1 MLPQAYP
8 QKNMFPQTY
17 LFEEGLITFKIYFSG
32 ALPLFTYQLSTV
44 SMNINYIKHIMQKF
58 V

>member
-8 QKNMFPQTY
+8 QKNMFPQTCW
-17 LFEEGLITFKIYFSG
+17 FEEGLITFKTYFSG
-32 ALPLFTYQLSTV
+32 VLSLFTYQLSTV
-44 SMNINYIKHIMQKF
+44 SMNINYIKHIIQKF